1 MFTISRALRAATV
14 FLTFAAAPL
23 AAQSAPLKIAYVDTR
38 KVMEQAPGRVE
49 AQTLYEK
56 ELGAA
61 QDKAKKMVD
70 SLQAEIGQYQ
80 KMQPTLTAAQRDA
93 KEKSLGQRQAD
104 VQQRGQEME
113 ATMTARQNDIMS
125 PILDQIKLAL
135 EDVRVEGQY
144 TFLFD
149 VASNSGIVAADKNLD
164 ISDRVIAKLRTMP
177 TPVIGGVRADTKAT
191 DPKKPGAAKPDPAG
205 VKPPIKP
212 PFEF

>member
-1 MFTISRALRAATV
+1 MFTISRAIRATTV
-14 FLTFAAAPL
+14 LLSFAAAPL
-23 AAQSAPLKIAYVDTR
+23 AAQSAPLKIGYVDTR
-38 KVMEQAPGRVE
+38 TMMEQAPGRVE

-56 ELGAA
+56 ELAA
-61 QDKAKKMVD
+61 LSERAKKMVD
-70 SLQAEIGQYQ
+70 SLQAEVAQYQ

-93 KEKSLGQRQAD
+93 KEKTLGQRQAD

-113 ATMTARQNDIMS
+113 NAMTARQNEIMS

-164 ISDRVIAKLRTMP
+164 ISDRVTAKLRTMP
-177 TPVIGGVRADTKAT
+177 APVIGGVKADPKAT
-191 DPKKPGAAKPDPAG
+191 DPKKPGAATPAPAG

>member
-14 FLTFAAAPL
+14 LFTFVAAPL
-23 AAQSAPLKIAYVDTR
+23 AAQTALKISYVDTR
-38 KVMEQAPGRVE
+38 KIMEQAPGRVE
-49 AQTLYEK
+49 AQALYEK
-56 ELGAA
+56 ELGGA

-93 KEKSLGQRQAD
+93 KEKTLGQRQAE

-113 ATMTARQNDIMS
+113 AAMSARQNDIMA

-144 TFLFD
+144 TFIFD

-177 TPVIGGVRADTKAT
+177 MPVIGGVKADPKAT
-191 DPKKPGAAKPDPAG
+191 DPKKPGAATPAPAG

-212 PFEF
+212 SFEN

>member
-1 MFTISRALRAATV
+1 MFTISRAIRATTV
-14 FLTFAAAPL
+14 LLAFAAAPL
-23 AAQSAPLKIAYVDTR
+23 AAQSAPLKIGYVDTR
-38 KVMEQAPGRVE
+38 KIMEQAPGRVE

-56 ELGAA
+56 ELAA
-61 QDKAKKMVD
+61 LQERAKKMVD
-70 SLQAEIGQYQ
+70 SLQAEIAQYQ

-93 KEKSLGQRQAD
+93 KEKSLGQRQAE

-113 ATMTARQNDIMS
+113 NAMTARQNEIMS

-164 ISDRVIAKLRTMP
+164 ISDRVTAKLRTMP
-177 TPVIGGVRADTKAT
+177 APVIGGVKAEPKAT
-191 DPKKPGAAKPDPAG
+191 DAKKPGAATPAPAG

-212 PFEF
+212 SFEI